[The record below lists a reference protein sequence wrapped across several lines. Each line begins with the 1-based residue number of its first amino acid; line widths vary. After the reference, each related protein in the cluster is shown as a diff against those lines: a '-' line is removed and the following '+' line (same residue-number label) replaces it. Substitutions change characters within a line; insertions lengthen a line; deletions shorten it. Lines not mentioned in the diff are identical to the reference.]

1 MRSLLFVPGNDRK
14 KLLKAGEIPA
24 DGLILDWEDSV
35 LPADKDVARSLTT
48 SLMSENWQFQA
59 AVLVRFNRVGT
70 KDFQEDCR
78 ALRNLRADG
87 ILLSKCQSAQET
99 MVLAEVLDHQDAGG
113 QMKIHALIESAA
125 GILNAPQIASSCS
138 RMSSLVFGSEDYCAD
153 VGISRTPGDV
163 ELLFARSTV
172 VTASKAFGLEAIDS
186 PCLDWSDGTKLQ
198 GEAQAAR
205 NLGFTGKLAIHPAQV
220 PILNELFSP
229 TEAEID
235 NAQKLLAAFSAN
247 RSGVLTLDGRMVDEA
262 VVRRARQ
269 ILRTGKV
276 NL

>member
-14 KLLKAGEIPA
+14 KLLKAAEIPA
-24 DGLILDWEDSV
+24 DGLIFDWEDSV

-59 AVLVRFNRVGT
+59 TVLVRFNRVDT

-113 QMKIHALIESAA
+113 QMKILALIESAA

-235 NAQKLLAAFSAN
+235 NAQKVLAAFSAN

-269 ILRTGKV
+269 VLRTGKV

>member
-1 MRSLLFVPGNDRK
+1 VPGNDRK

-35 LPADKDVARSLTT
+35 LPADKDVARVLTT

-59 AVLVRFNRVGT
+59 TVLVRFNRVGT
-70 KDFQEDCR
+70 KDFQEDCK

-87 ILLSKCQSAQET
+87 ILLSKCESAQDT
-99 MVLAEVLDHQDAGG
+99 KVLAEVLDHQDTGG
-113 QMKIHALIESAA
+113 QMKIHALIESAT

-153 VGISRTPGDV
+153 VGISRTPGDI

-205 NLGFTGKLAIHPAQV
+205 NLGFTGKLAIHPTQV

-229 TEAEID
+229 SEAEIE
-235 NAQKLLAAFSAN
+235 NAQKVLAAFSAGK
-247 RSGVLTLDGRMVDEA
+247 SGVLTLDGSMVDEA

-269 ILRTGKV
+269 VLRLGQV
-276 NL
+276 NLQGLT